1 MYCENIDIKVN
12 YLYGFN
18 FFESKMVLGSN
29 KNASLSERK
38 MFIQKMEIDALSF
51 VFPACLLVFI
61 GIFI

>member
-12 YLYGFN
+12 YLHAFN
-18 FFESKMVLGSN
+18 FFESKMVLGSH

-38 MFIQKMEIDALSF
+38 MFIQKMDIDALSF
-51 VFPACLLVFI
+51 VFPTCLLVFI